1 LHGNRR
7 RHGAARPTTAAG
19 LSIDFT
25 DLLRDGV
32 HRPFYSRGMD
42 ARTRKTADIDE
53 AVADDARS
61 IAESITAKRDRLLA
75 SLTLIAGIGLIVSL
89 PFALR
94 AGAEFFMP
102 VTAALVVAIALV
114 PLLEWFERRGIPSK
128 ASAGLCVIL
137 FLLLAL
143 FAIGSILMPASN
155 WVAQVPTK
163 IPRVRAALEPVIQ
176 LYKHL
181 DRFIDRTV
189 SQIAITQQEHTRSVT
204 IETPNSMSNLL
215 ISSAPHLL
223 IQLFFALLVIFFFL
237 AGWTAMRKKTIVSR
251 GSFEGALTTAR
262 VIQQVVD
269 ATSTYLG
276 TITLI
281 NIGLGALTAGALWLL
296 GMPSPVMWGGIV
308 AVANYIPYLGPIV
321 CALLLFFGA
330 LMTYPDIWP
339 ALAPPAAFICFHLV
353 EANFFTPMVVG
364 HRLTISP
371 LSILISLSFWAWVW
385 GTTGALLAVPLLIIM
400 KTIFSAA
407 GTPDIAGFLFEHGT
421 LTHIGDPDEEEEN
434 ERQEMQPAM
443 VDTPQRPS

>member
-1 LHGNRR
+1 
-7 RHGAARPTTAAG
+7 
-19 LSIDFT
+19 
-25 DLLRDGV
+25 
-32 HRPFYSRGMD
+32 MD
-42 ARTRKTADIDE
+42 ARTRKHGHVDDETVDE
-53 AVADDARS
+53 ARML
-61 IAESITAKRDRLLA
+61 AETITAKRDRLLA
-75 SLTLIAGIGLIVSL
+75 SLTLIAGLGLIVGL

-94 AGAEFFMP
+94 TGAEFFMP

-114 PLLEWFERRGIPSK
+114 PLLEWFERRGIPPK
-128 ASAGLCVIL
+128 ASAGLCVLI
-137 FLLLAL
+137 FLLFAV
-143 FAIGSILMPASN
+143 FAIGSILIPATD

-163 IPRVRAALEPVIQ
+163 ITKVRSALEPVFD
-176 LYKHL
+176 LYKNL

-189 SQIAITQQEHTRSVT
+189 SQIEVAGAQSSQTRAVR
-204 IETPNSMSNLL
+204 IETPNSMLGLL
-215 ISSAPHLL
+215 TSSAPHLI
-223 IQLFFALLVIFFFL
+223 IQLFFSLLVIFFFL

-281 NIGLGALTAGALWLL
+281 NIGLGGLTAAVLWWL

-321 CALLLFFGA
+321 AALLLFLGG
-330 LMTYPDIWP
+330 LMTYPDVWG
-339 ALAPPAAFICFHLV
+339 AMLPPAAFISFHLI

-421 LTHIGDPDEEEEN
+421 LTHVGDPDEEEED

-443 VDTPQRPS
+443 VDTSKPAT

>member
-1 LHGNRR
+1 
-7 RHGAARPTTAAG
+7 
-19 LSIDFT
+19 
-25 DLLRDGV
+25 V
-32 HRPFYSRGMD
+32 D
-42 ARTRKTADIDE
+42 ARTRKHQAQADDE
-53 AVADDARS
+53 LTDDARAL
-61 IAESITAKRDRLLA
+61 AETITVKRDRLLA
-75 SLTLIAGIGLIVSL
+75 SLTLIAGMGLIVAL

-102 VTAALVVAIALV
+102 VTAAMVVAIALV

-128 ASAGLCVIL
+128 PAALLC
-137 FLLLAL
+137 LLVFIFLAL
-143 FAIGSILMPASN
+143 FALGSIVIPASD

-163 IPRVRAALEPVIQ
+163 IDKIRAALEPVLDI
-176 LYKHL
+176 YKNL
-181 DRFIDRTV
+181 DRFIDRMT
-189 SQIAITQQEHTRSVT
+189 SQIAIAPRGGSTVR
-204 IETPNSMSNLL
+204 IETPNSMLGLL
-215 ISSAPHLL
+215 TASAPHLL

-237 AGWTAMRKKTIVSR
+237 AGWTTMRKKTIVSR

-281 NIGLGALTAGALWLL
+281 NVGLGTLTALALWWL

-308 AVANYIPYLGPIV
+308 AVLNYIPYLGPIA
-321 CALLLFFGA
+321 CAFVLFLGA
-330 LMTYPDIWP
+330 LMTYPDVWG
-339 ALAPPAAFICFHLV
+339 ALLPPAVFISFHLV

-400 KTIFSAA
+400 KTIFAAA
-407 GTPDIAGFLFEHGT
+407 GTPDIAGFLFEQGT
-421 LTHIGDPDEEEEN
+421 LTHAGDADEEEVE
-434 ERQEMQPAM
+434 ESQEMDPAM
-443 VDTPQRPS
+443 VDTPQAT

>member
-1 LHGNRR
+1 
-7 RHGAARPTTAAG
+7 
-19 LSIDFT
+19 
-25 DLLRDGV
+25 
-32 HRPFYSRGMD
+32 MD
-42 ARTRKTADIDE
+42 ARTRRHAHVEDE
-53 AVADDARS
+53 AVDEARML
-61 IAESITAKRDRLLA
+61 AETITAKRDRLLA
-75 SLTLIAGIGLIVSL
+75 SLTLIAGIGVIVGL

-114 PLLEWFERRGIPSK
+114 PLLEWFERRGIPSR
-128 ASAGLCVIL
+128 AAAALCLVI
-137 FLLLAL
+137 FLSFAI
-143 FAIGSILMPASN
+143 FAIGSIVIPATD

-163 IPRVRAALEPVIQ
+163 ITKVRSALAPVFD
-176 LYKHL
+176 LYKSL
-181 DRFIDRTV
+181 DRFIDRIAAQIQLTQAEHARTV
-189 SQIAITQQEHTRSVT
+189 R
-204 IETPNSMSNLL
+204 IEEPNSVMGLL
-215 ISSAPHLL
+215 ATSAPHLL
-223 IQLFFALLVIFFFL
+223 IQLFFSLLVIFFFL
-237 AGWTAMRKKTIVSR
+237 AGWTAMRKRTIVSR

-276 TITLI
+276 TITVI

-308 AVANYIPYLGPIV
+308 AVANYIPYLGPII
-321 CALLLFFGA
+321 CALLLFAGG
-330 LMTYPDIWP
+330 LMTFPDIWG
-339 ALAPPAAFICFHLV
+339 ALAPPAVFVSFHLI
-353 EANFFTPMVVG
+353 EANLFTPMVVG

-421 LTHIGDPDEEEEN
+421 LTHVGDPDEEDVE
-434 ERQEMQPAM
+434 ERQEMEPAV

>member
-1 LHGNRR
+1 
-7 RHGAARPTTAAG
+7 
-19 LSIDFT
+19 
-25 DLLRDGV
+25 
-32 HRPFYSRGMD
+32 MD
-42 ARTRKTADIDE
+42 ARTRKHGHVDDETVDE
-53 AVADDARS
+53 ARML
-61 IAESITAKRDRLLA
+61 AETITAKRDRLLA
-75 SLTLIAGIGLIVSL
+75 SLTLIAGIGIIVGL

-114 PLLEWFERRGIPSK
+114 PLLEWFERRGVPSRL
-128 ASAGLCVIL
+128 AAALCVLI
-137 FLLLAL
+137 FLMLAM
-143 FAIGSILMPASN
+143 FAIGSILVPATD

-163 IPRVRAALEPVIQ
+163 ITKVRAALEPVFD
-176 LYKHL
+176 LYKNL

-189 SQIAITQQEHTRSVT
+189 SQIEVAGAQSQTRAVR
-204 IETPNSMSNLL
+204 IETPNSMLGLL
-215 ISSAPHLL
+215 TSSAPHLL
-223 IQLFFALLVIFFFL
+223 IQLFFSLLVIFFFL
-237 AGWTAMRKKTIVSR
+237 AGWTTMRKRTIVSR

-281 NIGLGALTAGALWLL
+281 NIGLGGLTALALWWL

-321 CALLLFFGA
+321 CALLLFLGG
-330 LMTYPDIWP
+330 LMIYPDIWG
-339 ALAPPAAFICFHLV
+339 ALLPPAAFIGFHLI
-353 EANFFTPMVVG
+353 EANLFTPMVIG

-421 LTHIGDPDEEEEN
+421 LTHVGDPNEEEEE
-434 ERQEMQPAM
+434 ERQEMKPAM
-443 VDTPQRPS
+443 VDTPKPRT

>member
-1 LHGNRR
+1 
-7 RHGAARPTTAAG
+7 
-19 LSIDFT
+19 
-25 DLLRDGV
+25 
-32 HRPFYSRGMD
+32 MD
-42 ARTRKTADIDE
+42 ARTRKHGQIDEDTADE
-53 AVADDARS
+53 ARTL
-61 IAESITAKRDRLLA
+61 AEGITAKRDRLLA
-75 SLTLIAGIGLIVSL
+75 SLTLIAGISLLVGL

-94 AGAEFFMP
+94 TGAEFFMP

-128 ASAGLCVIL
+128 PAAGLCVLI
-137 FLLLAL
+137 FLAVAL
-143 FAIGSILMPASN
+143 FAIGSIVVPASD

-163 IPRVRAALEPVIQ
+163 ITKVRHALEPIFD
-176 LYKHL
+176 LYKNL

-189 SQIAITQQEHTRSVT
+189 SQIEVAGAQSPQTRAVR
-204 IETPNSMSNLL
+204 IETPNSMLGLL
-215 ISSAPHLL
+215 TSSAPHLL
-223 IQLFFALLVIFFFL
+223 IQLFFSLLVIFFFL

-276 TITLI
+276 TITVI
-281 NIGLGALTAGALWLL
+281 NIGLGALTAGALWWL

-321 CALLLFFGA
+321 AALLLFVGG
-330 LMTYPDIWP
+330 LMIYPDIWG
-339 ALAPPAAFICFHLV
+339 ALLPPAAFISFHLI
-353 EANFFTPMVVG
+353 EANLFTPMVVG

-421 LTHIGDPDEEEEN
+421 LTHIGDPDEEDAEG
-434 ERQEMQPAM
+434 RQEMEPAM
-443 VDTPQRPS
+443 VDTPKASS

>member
-1 LHGNRR
+1 MLPR
-7 RHGAARPTTAAG
+7 
-19 LSIDFT
+19 
-25 DLLRDGV
+25 
-32 HRPFYSRGMD
+32 MD
-42 ARTRKTADIDE
+42 ARTRKQQQAEDQPGETARVLIE
-53 AVADDARS
+53 AN
-61 IAESITAKRDRLLA
+61 AKRDRLLA
-75 SLTLIAGIGLIVSL
+75 GLSLIAGIGILIAM

-114 PLLEWFERRGIPSK
+114 PLLEWFERRGMSSK
-128 ASAGLCVIL
+128 LAAGLCVLI
-137 FLLLAL
+137 FLLIAI
-143 FAIGSILMPASN
+143 FAIGSIVVPASD
-155 WVAQVPTK
+155 WVAQIPTK
-163 IPRVRAALEPVIQ
+163 IDKVRTALDPVFD
-176 LYKHL
+176 LYKNL
-181 DRFIDRTV
+181 DRFIDRIATQIQV
-189 SQIAITQQEHTRSVT
+189 SRGGGARTVT
-204 IETPNSMSNLL
+204 IEQPNSVMGLL
-215 ISSAPHLL
+215 ATSAPHLL

-237 AGWTAMRKKTIVSR
+237 AGWTTMRKKTIVSR

-281 NIGLGALTAGALWLL
+281 NVGLGALTALALWWL

-321 CALLLFFGA
+321 AALLLFVGGLMTFPDVWGA
-330 LMTYPDIWP
+330 L
-339 ALAPPAAFICFHLV
+339 LPPAVFVGFHLI

-371 LSILISLSFWAWVW
+371 LSILVSLSFWAWVW

-400 KTIFSAA
+400 KTIFAAA

-421 LTHIGDPDEEEEN
+421 LTHAGESDEEEIE
-434 ERQEMQPAM
+434 ERQEMEPAM
-443 VDTPQRPS
+443 VDTPKALS

>member
-1 LHGNRR
+1 
-7 RHGAARPTTAAG
+7 
-19 LSIDFT
+19 
-25 DLLRDGV
+25 
-32 HRPFYSRGMD
+32 MD

>member
-1 LHGNRR
+1 MGSHYV
-7 RHGAARPTTAAG
+7 AA
-19 LSIDFT
+19 
-25 DLLRDGV
+25 
-32 HRPFYSRGMD
+32 MD
-42 ARTRKTADIDE
+42 ARTRKHQELDE
-53 AVADDARS
+53 EREEGVRGLVEAN
-61 IAESITAKRDRLLA
+61 AKRDRLLA
-75 SLTLIAGIGLIVSL
+75 GLSLIGGIGLLVAM

-128 ASAGLCVIL
+128 PAAGLCVLI
-137 FLLLAL
+137 FLMIAI
-143 FAIGSILMPASN
+143 FAIGSIVIPASD
-155 WVAQVPTK
+155 WVAQVPSKITK
-163 IPRVRAALEPVIQ
+163 VRSALEPVFD
-176 LYKHL
+176 LYKNL
-181 DRFIDRTV
+181 DRFIDRITTQV
-189 SQIAITQQEHTRSVT
+189 QINQASHARTVT
-204 IETPNSMSNLL
+204 IEQPNSVMGLL
-215 ISSAPHLL
+215 ATSAPHLL

-237 AGWTAMRKKTIVSR
+237 AGWTTMRKKTIVSR

-281 NIGLGALTAGALWLL
+281 NVGLGALTATALWWL
-296 GMPSPVMWGGIV
+296 GMPSPIMWGGIV

-321 CALLLFFGA
+321 CALLLFVGGLMTFPDVWGA
-330 LMTYPDIWP
+330 L
-339 ALAPPAAFICFHLV
+339 LPPAVFIGFHLV

-421 LTHIGDPDEEEEN
+421 LTHIGDEDEEEIE
-434 ERQEMQPAM
+434 ERQEMEPAM
-443 VDTPQRPS
+443 VDTPKALS

>member
-1 LHGNRR
+1 ML
-7 RHGAARPTTAAG
+7 GA
-19 LSIDFT
+19 
-25 DLLRDGV
+25 
-32 HRPFYSRGMD
+32 MD
-42 ARTRKTADIDE
+42 ARTRKQHQMVEEPTDE
-53 AVADDARS
+53 ARVL
-61 IAESITAKRDRLLA
+61 AESITVKRDRLLA
-75 SLTLIAGIGLIVSL
+75 SLTLIAGIGVLVGL

-128 ASAGLCVIL
+128 LSAGLCVVI
-137 FLLLAL
+137 FLAAAL
-143 FAIGSILMPASN
+143 FAIGSIVVPASD
-155 WVAQVPTK
+155 WVAQVPST
-163 IPRVRAALEPVIQ
+163 IPKVRSTLEPVLD
-176 LYKHL
+176 LYKNL
-181 DRFIDRTV
+181 DKFIDRTA
-189 SQIAITQQEHTRSVT
+189 SQIAITQEQTRAVR
-204 IETPNSMSNLL
+204 IETPNSVSSLL

-281 NIGLGALTAGALWLL
+281 NIGLGALTALVLWWL

-308 AVANYIPYLGPIV
+308 AVANYIPYLGPIAS
-321 CALLLFFGA
+321 ALLLFLGG
-330 LMTYPDIWP
+330 LMTYPDIWG
-339 ALAPPAAFICFHLV
+339 ALLPPAAFISFHLI

-371 LSILISLSFWAWVW
+371 LSILISLSFWAWIW

-400 KTIFSAA
+400 KTVFSAA

-421 LTHIGDPDEEEEN
+421 LTHAGEADEDEVE
-434 ERQEMQPAM
+434 ERQEMEPAM